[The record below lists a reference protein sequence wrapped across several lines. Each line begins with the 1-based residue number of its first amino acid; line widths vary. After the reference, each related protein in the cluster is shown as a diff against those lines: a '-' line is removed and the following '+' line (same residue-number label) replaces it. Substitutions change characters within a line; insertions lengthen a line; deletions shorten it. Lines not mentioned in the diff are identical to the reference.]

1 MPSELWCYAN
11 RAPGWDA
18 PEPADKFDGYRLFRP
33 GHSTSR
39 IDALR
44 AIPICVLS
52 REAFGAFGCDRSIF
66 PPSRV
71 LVRLRGSALRRA
83 CVVILA
89 GPIDRR

>member
-39 IDALR
+39 IERPPRNPDLR
-44 AIPICVLS
+44 ALS
-52 REAFGAFGCDRSIF
+52 
-66 PPSRV
+66 
-71 LVRLRGSALRRA
+71 
-83 CVVILA
+83 
-89 GPIDRR
+89 